1 MRARVRGST
10 SAVRRCECV
19 EFIDSSH
26 IDGFCSSGLPLSSHP
41 SLRSFCSSLSSRSLG
56 LFASRVRRS
65 LFTFSSSSSSSS
77 SFVLVRYEGL
87 KTSYHGHACFPKKGT
102 NRRCRR
108 FDSDRTSF
116 KQDIGPNRAAVHTN
130 DEKDR
135 ERAHERK
142 RKREEGGEGER
153 GSSEIHDEI
162 KKK

>member
-10 SAVRRCECV
+10 SAVRRCERV

-41 SLRSFCSSLSSRSLG
+41 SLRSFCSSLSSRSFG

-87 KTSYHGHACFPKKGT
+87 KTSYHGHACFPKRGPIGGAG
-102 NRRCRR
+102 
-108 FDSDRTSF
+108 DSTRIELHLNKTQDQIAPRYTRTTR
-116 KQDIGPNRAAVHTN
+116 KIENARTKER
-130 DEKDR
+130 EK
-135 ERAHERK
+135 ER
-142 RKREEGGEGER
+142 REEKEKEDQVR
-153 GSSEIHDEI
+153 YTTR
-162 KKK
+162 

>member
-1 MRARVRGST
+1 MRARARVRGST
-10 SAVRRCECV
+10 SAVRRCERV

-87 KTSYHGHACFPKKGT
+87 KTSYHGHACFPKRGPIGGAGDSTRIELHLNKTQDQIARRGT
-102 NRRCRR
+102 HER
-108 FDSDRTSF
+108 
-116 KQDIGPNRAAVHTN
+116 
-130 DEKDR
+130 R
-135 ERAHERK
+135 ERSRTRA
-142 RKREEGGEGER
+142 RKREKRRGGR
-153 GSSEIHDEI
+153 RRRKRI
-162 KKK
+162 K